1 MIPMVGHGSAL
12 EHWQAE
18 NHWKILQV
26 ELVRL
31 LPLVGSGIVLAHREA
46 ERQVEEVGYQS
57 ECKPGVVKGF
67 YMRHAPGFDQM
78 PL

>member
-18 NHWKILQV
+18 NHRKILQV

-31 LPLVGSGIVLAHREA
+31 LPMVGSGIVLAHRQA
-46 ERQVEEVGYQS
+46 EQLVEEVGYQS
-57 ECKPGVVKGF
+57 QCKPGVVNGF
-67 YMRHAPGFDQM
+67 YMCRAPGFDQM